1 MGVAFGVQPV
11 RRRQALAL
19 AGAVI
24 LHLVLVLP
32 LTRAPRSPPVLPEPA
47 TSAVEV
53 SLLSPRLSA
62 TPSEPAAT
70 VGVAASRAEP
80 RLAQSLP
87 PAGIATIAPPSVADP
102 GSARSGAVRGS
113 CDREVLLLLT
123 SAERERCVSQ
133 VVAEA
138 ERRATRRADDERGRR
153 IAEARAEAPIDA
165 IPIESRIHYDAI
177 AAAKKSSR
185 TGAGFD
191 ELARIQNQRIGGA
204 AAEHRRQ
211 RHLELLIER
220 RTPDPVLAQA
230 RAVQDTSADWT
241 AHLRGACA
249 RTASVRALKAPQDC
263 RTATVIPLR
272 P

>member
-204 AAEHRRQ
+204 GQNIDVNVTWSCSSNGGPRTQFSLKLGPCKIRPPIGPLTYEAHVP
-211 RHLELLIER
+211 ER
-220 RTPDPVLAQA
+220 LPSGR
-230 RAVQDTSADWT
+230 
-241 AHLRGACA
+241 
-249 RTASVRALKAPQDC
+249 
-263 RTATVIPLR
+263 
-272 P
+272 